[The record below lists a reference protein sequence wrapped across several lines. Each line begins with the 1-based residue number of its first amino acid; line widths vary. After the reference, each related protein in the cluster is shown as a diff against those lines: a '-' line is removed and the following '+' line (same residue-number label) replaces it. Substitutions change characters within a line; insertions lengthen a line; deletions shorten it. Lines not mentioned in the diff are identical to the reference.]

1 MTLPRIALLISGR
14 GSNMEAIL
22 RSAHEGILHR
32 RCTVCGVIANRSDAP
47 GLDRARAFDVETRV
61 VLSDGL
67 GTSAY
72 GRRLLATLS
81 DWEPDYLVL
90 AGFMRIISPELIA
103 AYPGRIVNIHPADTA
118 AYQGPDGYGWAA
130 EHKLS
135 ETMITVH
142 LVDEGIDT
150 GPILRQRHVSLEG
163 AQTKA
168 EIARRGL
175 TIEHEFYSE
184 CLAELLDGRY
194 AEIVEGMLSRG
205 GKG

>member
-1 MTLPRIALLISGR
+1 MTLPRIALLISGC

-22 RSAHEGILHR
+22 RSVDQGVLHR
-32 RCTVCGVIANRSDAP
+32 RCTVCGVIANCSDAP
-47 GLDRARAFDVETRV
+47 GLDRARAFGVETRV
-61 VLSDGL
+61 VPSDGL

-81 DWEPDYLVL
+81 EWKPDYIVL
-90 AGFMRIISPELIA
+90 AGFMRIISPELVA

-130 EHKLS
+130 NQKLP

-150 GPILRQRHVSLEG
+150 GPILRQRHVSLKG
-163 AQTKA
+163 ARTKA

-175 TIEHEFYSE
+175 SVEHEFYSE

-194 AEIVEGMLSRG
+194 ADLVEGMMPRAG
-205 GKG
+205 RW